1 MNESMAR
8 EILGLA
14 PSANFRAAKA
24 AYRNLVRI
32 HHPDRAGSDPA
43 AQSRASE
50 TMSRINEAWEY
61 LEQREKSGL
70 FGTADSSTSN
80 SYSSQVWIKVRA
92 RRPDECE
99 LCGSAPA
106 KSIDVRGLQQIIF
119 RYALIGYKGVLCKSC
134 AQSAGR
140 EALRTTLLQGWWGLL
155 WFINYY
161 FVISLLAKLIAI
173 ARMKSPTFR
182 DVRVLAPFD
191 IPLFPGK
198 SPLRQPA
205 PLVFLIGAS
214 LLLVSS
220 IFSSSN
226 TPTSSSSNSNSSNAS
241 TSETSELRC
250 WTEQESSGLVRG
262 VDCSSTS
269 AYFIEIA
276 RVYDAER
283 CPTWSWGTIKDE
295 NSQLLY
301 CVGLKP

>member
-1 MNESMAR
+1 MNESEAR

-14 PSANFRAAKA
+14 PSANFRAAKS

-43 AQSRASE
+43 AQRRASE
-50 TMSRINEAWEY
+50 TMSRINAAWEY
-61 LEQREKSGL
+61 LEQREKSGI
-70 FGTADSSTSN
+70 FGSADTASSN
-80 SYSSQVWIKVRA
+80 SYSYQTWIKVRA
-92 RRPDECE
+92 RKPDECE
-99 LCGSAPA
+99 LCGSSPA
-106 KSIDVRGLQQIIF
+106 KRIDVRGLQQIIF

-140 EALRTTLLQGWWGLL
+140 EALRTTLLQGWWGLF
-155 WFINYY
+155 WFVNYY
-161 FVISLLAKLIAI
+161 FVISLLIKLSLVS
-173 ARMKSPTFR
+173 RMKAPAFR
-182 DVRVLAPFD
+182 DIRVAAPFD

-198 SPLRQPA
+198 NPLRQPA

-220 IFSSSN
+220 IFSN
-226 TPTSSSSNSNSSNAS
+226 GGTATNSSTNTNAS
-241 TSETSELRC
+241 STSTNNSPDLRC
-250 WTEQESSGLVRG
+250 WTEQESSGLVRS

-276 RVYDAER
+276 QVYDAER
-283 CPTWSWGTIKDE
+283 CPTWSWGTVKDE
-295 NSQLLY
+295 DSELLY